1 MSKLRSLNTA
11 FWSDTW
17 VEELEP
23 MQKLLFIY
31 LVTNEKTN
39 MLGIYE
45 ASVKKISFE
54 TGIVPIV
61 VKTYLKDF
69 EKSNKVKYIDNRV
82 ILINYMK
89 HQNYNTNMKKSAI
102 DTYNDLPKS
111 LKVNGLVVSK
121 SNPTEGFERLSKGY
135 GMVPKVEVEVE
146 VKIETEKE
154 YEVEELTADNIF
166 LSIREN
172 YKVYANQL
180 FSDTV
185 FTDSVAKDFM
195 KNKSK
200 QITLPTIKK
209 YLGLYLNRLD
219 QDKKIHNN
227 KKEFMSHFPNWL
239 RKQNIEYVAIKQ
251 KEQRYV

>member
-1 MSKLRSLNTA
+1 M
-11 FWSDTW
+11 F
-17 VEELEP
+17 
-23 MQKLLFIY
+23 QK
-31 LVTNEKTN
+31 
-39 MLGIYE
+39 
-45 ASVKKISFE
+45 
-54 TGIVPIV
+54 
-61 VKTYLKDF
+61 
-69 EKSNKVKYIDNRV
+69 
-82 ILINYMK
+82 
-89 HQNYNTNMKKSAI
+89 
-102 DTYNDLPKS
+102 
-111 LKVNGLVVSK
+111 
-121 SNPTEGFERLSKGY
+121 
-135 GMVPKVEVEVE
+135 
-146 VKIETEKE
+146 
-154 YEVEELTADNIF
+154 DNIF